1 MEELKVIVNP
11 QLGTIV
17 FNNEELKEHLTGQM
31 KVYKE
36 LPVNAENRTERKKD
50 VATLRKYRKAV
61 EDKRK
66 EIKTLWMKP
75 YEEFEG
81 KVREL
86 TTLIDEPITLISDQ
100 VKELESRERMEKKAT
115 IQKYFEEAA
124 AEYLDWLVL
133 DQIYDE
139 KWLNASVSMKTVNT
153 EMTQKLSDIRSN
165 LAALS
170 LSVSDVKEEAI
181 ERYKADL
188 NFTSALAYINQY
200 EAQRARIQKAEE
212 ENRKRE
218 QEAQLERE
226 RQRIRDEERQRIRDE
241 EKIRQQAKAEVAQ
254 EIKAPITDEVV
265 SNAKVSAVYAVS
277 APQELLAEL
286 EMAMDS
292 LGITWERKEL

>member
-1 MEELKVIVNP
+1 MEAHDIDPQAKVVVLEKMPESLAGGNSIASGQTFIVP
-11 QLGTIV
+11 S
-17 FNNEELKEHLTGQM
+17 
-31 KVYKE
+31 
-36 LPVNAENRTERKKD
+36 ENGVSEF
-50 VATLRKYRKAV
+50 RKYLEACN
-61 EDKRK
+61 
-66 EIKTLWMKP
+66 
-75 YEEFEG
+75 
-81 KVREL
+81 
-86 TTLIDEPITLISDQ
+86 EPNPIPD
-100 VKELESRERMEKKAT
+100 
-115 IQKYFEEAA
+115 
-124 AEYLDWLVL
+124 EYLDWLVF

-200 EAQRARIQKAEE
+200 EAQRARIQEAEE
-212 ENRKRE
+212 ENRKKE

-226 RQRIRDEERQRIRDE
+226 RQRIREEERQRIREE

-277 APQELLAEL
+277 APQESLAEL

-292 LGITWERKEL
+292 LGVTWERKEL